1 MSKNRFSDAFRAA
14 FYRKT
19 QELPAPPINPCKE
32 IQFPPTPRNPY
43 LIDHLVSIETAKMF
57 DMNTPVPQK
66 NAADVLA
73 EQQQMEAFR
82 ANLQKQEA
90 DRAKSSR
97 FRAAQDP
104 MLKNL
109 KALLEELAPTQ
120 LLLQSPHYTA
130 LVQLIEQIEKAPEGV
145 DATKAFTQAISRKF
159 KETFTG

>member
-1 MSKNRFSDAFRAA
+1 
-14 FYRKT
+14 
-19 QELPAPPINPCKE
+19 
-32 IQFPPTPRNPY
+32 
-43 LIDHLVSIETAKMF
+43 
-57 DMNTPVPQK
+57 MNTPVPQK
-66 NAADVLA
+66 TAADVLA

-90 DRAKSSR
+90 ERAMASR

-120 LLLQSPHYTA
+120 LLLQSSHYTT
-130 LVQLIEQIEKAPEGV
+130 LVQLIEQIENDPVEVGKAKYYE
-145 DATKAFTQAISRKF
+145 QAISRKF